1 MHGFIATGTKFEQ
14 CGLILTGEYVGCG
27 NFNLSTP
34 VLGKDYFDLA
44 RAIYRAHRFDDLVDL
59 LAAKLPAL
67 IGGGEAV
74 VMGVSPVMGVCSISN
89 HGPIARRLGERMDDV
104 NRLGP
109 GHPIASKVDFSNP
122 GDLGFT
128 LSDHVSPE
136 RYQSS
141 KFVREIFGD
150 IETSDVIIGMMVQG
164 EFRMAYLNCYLS
176 KGVYGG
182 QARERFDAIL
192 LTVRGVLDRM
202 ESANVEMKV
211 RQRIFMARADTQLAL
226 FILKNGEVV
235 PINYA
240 AVQLGE
246 SWWMPDEPARQLGE
260 ELNGRIHRELAD
272 AWENPVTSVWK
283 DISFDL
289 GGGEMKFHALPKLN
303 GEVILMVPASG
314 AEEGEDLAAGILT
327 KRQREI
333 MDWVAEGKTS
343 AEAAII
349 LNISPRTV
357 EKHLE
362 AVFQRLGV
370 ENRIAAVRRY
380 LDLKRGI

>member
-1 MHGFIATGTKFEQ
+1 M
-14 CGLILTGEYVGCG
+14 
-27 NFNLSTP
+27 
-34 VLGKDYFDLA
+34 LGKDYFDLA

-59 LAAKLPAL
+59 LAAKLPPL
-67 IGGGEAV
+67 IGGEEVV
-74 VMGVSPVMGVCSISN
+74 VMGVSPVTGVCSVSN
-89 HGPIARRLGERMDDV
+89 HGLIARRLAERMGDI
-104 NRLGP
+104 NRLAET
-109 GHPIASKVDFSNP
+109 HPIVSKVDFSDP
-122 GDLGFT
+122 GDLSFT
-128 LSDHVSPE
+128 LSDYVSPE
-136 RYQSS
+136 EYRKS
-141 KFVREIFGD
+141 KFVREIFRN
-150 IETSDVIIGMMVQG
+150 IPTSDIIFGVMVQG

-176 KGVYGG
+176 KGVFGG

-211 RQRIFMARADTQLAL
+211 RQRVFMARADTPLAI

-235 PINYA
+235 PINHA
-240 AVQLGE
+240 AVQLVE
-246 SWWMPDEPARQLGE
+246 SWWTPDEPVRQLGE
-260 ELNGRIHRELAD
+260 ELNGRIYRELAD

-289 GGGEMKFHALPKLN
+289 GGGEMKFHALPKLD
-303 GEVILMVPASG
+303 GEVIFMAPASG
-314 AEEGEDLAAGILT
+314 TEDAVDLAVGILT

-333 MDWVAEGKTS
+333 MDWIAEGKTS

-349 LNISPRTV
+349 LSISPRTV